1 MRFEKPP
8 DSFFPP
14 LRDWKR
20 FSRIPLQE
28 CAFGQS
34 SDGIVRENRL
44 TLRDALGR
52 WSWEIARSA
61 W

>member
-1 MRFEKPP
+1 VRFEKPP

-44 TLRDALGR
+44 TLRDA
-52 WSWEIARSA
+52 
-61 W
+61 